1 VLALLPTSDAL
12 AFPQVSTRLTNGVSF
27 VPESGAREGAPF
39 AYSMGVVTDVL
50 LGPRLPD
57 RFRIGPTLDLRTR
70 GFRTFEPTAFV
81 TAAVPTL
88 SGFPLTVGLG
98 AGPALRLDGAN
109 GLQACGRIAWGFR
122 PFDYYAYGYGL
133 QVFVDARRGVFGF
146 DRWDVTAGIE
156 IDLEWLVF
164 APAMFVWNY
173 IRGTPAEEE
182 VP

>member
-1 VLALLPTSDAL
+1 MLALLPAQGAL

-27 VPESGAREGAPF
+27 VPHGESREEAPF

-50 LGPRLPD
+50 FGPRLPD
-57 RFRIGPTLDLRTR
+57 RFRIGPTVDLRTR
-70 GFRTFEPTAFV
+70 GFRTFEPTALV
-81 TAAVPTL
+81 TAAIPTM
-88 SGFPLTVGLG
+88 SGFPLTVGAGL
-98 AGPALRLDGAN
+98 GPAFRVGIADGV
-109 GLQACGRIAWGFR
+109 QVCGRVAWGFR
-122 PFDYYAYGYGL
+122 PFDYYGYGYGL
-133 QVFVDARRGVFGF
+133 QVFVDARRGVVGF
-146 DRWDVTAGIE
+146 DRWDVTAGVE